1 MDGIL
6 LYDEAQGRYIVQ
18 ELIDHTITE
27 QSRTMDLHCGD
38 SLRILIKIGDW
49 RDTRMEKDA
58 DDDVFGWYFVGLD
71 RAAALLGHSVHV

>member
-49 RDTRMEKDA
+49 RDTRMEKDG